1 MKIYDVINPMMH
13 YLFVI
18 INITICVCV
27 CIINITNG
35 QLLKD

>member
-27 CIINITNG
+27 CVYH
-35 QLLKD
+35 KHY

>member
-27 CIINITNG
+27 CVS
-35 QLLKD
+35 